1 MKTNYVNDKYPTAKL
16 RILFNLC
23 ARTYVLVHKLLPSP
37 FLLAS
42 PLQLGLYTLK
52 FIVHNGSRE
61 VRIQLKIVQPKKKK
75 SRNKLK
81 LIRI

>member
-23 ARTYVLVHKLLPSP
+23 ARTYVLVHKLRLPP

-42 PLQLGLYTLK
+42 PLQLGLYTSK
-52 FIVHNGSRE
+52 FIVHKGSRE
-61 VRIQLKIVQPKKKK
+61 VRIELKIVRPKQKQK
-75 SRNKLK
+75 
-81 LIRI
+81 